1 MKKITKNIIATAL
14 AAMTAVSAASVSF
27 SASAATDKIRLIV
40 KNETYSVSEGAAW
53 EGVLYD
59 KTVDIS
65 EGKDALST
73 VTAALNADNVQLTVN
88 DTQWGSYIA
97 AVNGI
102 AENDAAQYSGWMGV
116 QNDWVVNNNLAYIFL
131 RDGDTFELTY
141 SVKIGSDIGADWNNP
156 TTALKALS
164 VDGLAFNEEFTPS
177 NTDYTVTIGDETK
190 NVFVLPTAEN
200 KNYQV
205 RTYINEYVPESVGYR
220 KTDEIEVKAGDTLY
234 IGVGNA
240 AWPGSYPEET
250 VYKVHVMAE
259 DAQLGDVNF
268 DGKVDITDATLIQ
281 KASIDLVSF
290 SELQNKL
297 AEYNG
302 DGRVS
307 VLDTTAIQR
316 MIASR

>member
-1 MKKITKNIIATAL
+1 MKKIPKNIIATAL

-53 EGVLYD
+53 EGILYD

-164 VDGLAFNEEFTPS
+164 IDGPALNEEFTPS
-177 NTDYTVTIGDETK
+177 NTDYTVTIGNETK
-190 NVFVLPTAEN
+190 NIL
-200 KNYQV
+200 
-205 RTYINEYVPESVGYR
+205 NEYEDDGREPSAMAKGMSWIKTSVKLMVDPSDKTVAGLMTDGCNMGVKSLNGYLNEYSLADSKAQKLTGR
-220 KTDEIEVKAGDTLY
+220 LIDIEERMAD
-234 IGVGNA
+234 
-240 AWPGSYPEET
+240 S
-250 VYKVHVMAE
+250 MAE
-259 DAQLGDVNF
+259 FL
-268 DGKVDITDATLIQ
+268 
-281 KASIDLVSF
+281 
-290 SELQNKL
+290 
-297 AEYNG
+297 
-302 DGRVS
+302 
-307 VLDTTAIQR
+307 
-316 MIASR
+316 

>member
-1 MKKITKNIIATAL
+1 MKKLTRRVIATSL
-14 AAMTAVSAASVSF
+14 AAVTTISAASVSF
-27 SASAATDKIRLIV
+27 GVSAATEKVRLIV
-40 KNETYSVSEGAAW
+40 KNETYSVSDGAAW
-53 EGVLYD
+53 EGVIYD

-65 EGKDALST
+65 DSKDALST
-73 VTAALNADNVQLTVN
+73 VTNALHDDNVSLTVN

-97 AVNGI
+97 AVSGVS
-102 AENDAAQYSGWMGV
+102 ENDAAQYSGWMGV
-116 QNDWVVNNNLAYIFL
+116 QNDWVVNNNLAYIIL

-141 SVKIGSDIGADWNNP
+141 SVTLGSDIGADWNNP
-156 TTALKALS
+156 TTALKELS
-164 VDGLAFNEEFTPS
+164 IDGLTINEEFTPS
-177 NTDYTVTIGDETK
+177 NTDYTVTIGDEVK

-205 RTYINEYVPESVGYR
+205 RTYKNEYSPENFGCR

-240 AWPGSYPEET
+240 AWPGSYPAET

-268 DGKVDITDATLIQ
+268 DGNVDITDATLIQ
-281 KASIDLVSF
+281 KASIDLVKF
-290 SELQNKL
+290 SETQNKL
-297 AEYNG
+297 ADYNG

-316 MIASR
+316 MIASK

>member
-1 MKKITKNIIATAL
+1 MKKTIRRIAATAL
-14 AAMTAVSAASVSF
+14 ATVMTVTAACVSLSVSAASG
-27 SASAATDKIRLIV
+27 KIRLIV
-40 KNETYSVSEGAAW
+40 KNETYSVSDGAAW
-53 EGVLYD
+53 SGILYD

-65 EGKDALST
+65 EGTDALST
-73 VTAALNADNVQLTVN
+73 VTAALSEDNIQLTVN

-97 AVNGI
+97 SVGNI

-141 SVKIGSDIGADWNNP
+141 SVKMGADIGADWNNP
-156 TTALKALS
+156 TTALKELS
-164 VDGLAFNEEFTPS
+164 IDGLTLNEEFTPS
-177 NTDYTVTIGDETK
+177 NTDYTATVGDEVK

-205 RTYINEYVPESVGYR
+205 RTYINEYSPVNYGYR
-220 KTDEIEVKAGDTLY
+220 KTDSIEVKAGDTLY
-234 IGVGNA
+234 IGVGNE
-240 AWPGSYPEET
+240 AWPGSYPAET

-259 DAQLGDVNF
+259 DAKLGDVNF
-268 DGKVDITDATLIQ
+268 DGVIDITDATLIQ
-281 KASIDLVSF
+281 KASIDLVEF

-297 AEYNG
+297 ADYNG

-316 MIASR
+316 MLASK

>member
-1 MKKITKNIIATAL
+1 M
-14 AAMTAVSAASVSF
+14 
-27 SASAATDKIRLIV
+27 
-40 KNETYSVSEGAAW
+40 
-53 EGVLYD
+53 
-59 KTVDIS
+59 
-65 EGKDALST
+65 
-73 VTAALNADNVQLTVN
+73 
-88 DTQWGSYIA
+88 
-97 AVNGI
+97 
-102 AENDAAQYSGWMGV
+102 
-116 QNDWVVNNNLAYIFL
+116 
-131 RDGDTFELTY
+131 
-141 SVKIGSDIGADWNNP
+141 
-156 TTALKALS
+156 
-164 VDGLAFNEEFTPS
+164 
-177 NTDYTVTIGDETK
+177 
-190 NVFVLPTAEN
+190 LPTAEN

>member
-141 SVKIGSDIGADWNNP
+141 SVKIGSDIGADWSNP

-164 VDGLAFNEEFTPS
+164 IDA
-177 NTDYTVTIGDETK
+177 
-190 NVFVLPTAEN
+190 TAEN

>member
-1 MKKITKNIIATAL
+1 MKKIPKNIIATAL

-53 EGVLYD
+53 EGILYD

-116 QNDWVVNNNLAYIFL
+116 QNDWV
-131 RDGDTFELTY
+131 
-141 SVKIGSDIGADWNNP
+141 
-156 TTALKALS
+156 
-164 VDGLAFNEEFTPS
+164 EFTPS
-177 NTDYTVTIGDETK
+177 NTDYTVTIGNETK

>member
-53 EGVLYD
+53 EGILYD

-164 VDGLAFNEEFTPS
+164 VDGPALNEEFTPS
-177 NTDYTVTIGDETK
+177 NTDYTVTIGNETK

-205 RTYINEYVPESVGYR
+205 RTYINEYVPE
-220 KTDEIEVKAGDTLY
+220 GDTLY

>member
-1 MKKITKNIIATAL
+1 
-14 AAMTAVSAASVSF
+14 
-27 SASAATDKIRLIV
+27 
-40 KNETYSVSEGAAW
+40 
-53 EGVLYD
+53 
-59 KTVDIS
+59 
-65 EGKDALST
+65 
-73 VTAALNADNVQLTVN
+73 
-88 DTQWGSYIA
+88 
-97 AVNGI
+97 
-102 AENDAAQYSGWMGV
+102 MGV

-141 SVKIGSDIGADWNNP
+141 SVKIGSDIGADWSNP

-164 VDGLAFNEEFTPS
+164 IDGLAFNEEFTPS